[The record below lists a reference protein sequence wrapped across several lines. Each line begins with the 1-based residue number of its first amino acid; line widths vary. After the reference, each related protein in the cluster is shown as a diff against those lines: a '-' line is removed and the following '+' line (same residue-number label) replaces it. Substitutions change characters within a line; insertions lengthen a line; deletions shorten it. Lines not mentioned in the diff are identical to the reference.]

1 VGDSL
6 SPQPQVELSK
16 KCKKT
21 FKYEDGYDTIMENF
35 VTYLGAIFI
44 V

>member
-6 SPQPQVELSK
+6 PRVELSKK

-21 FKYEDGYDTIMENF
+21 FKYEDGYGTIMENF
-35 VTYLGAIFI
+35 VTYLGAVFT